1 MNYYEL
7 QIETAGPGVE
17 LVENE
22 LTELGIT
29 QFVVDDPNLDIQ
41 MMDEAWGTEY
51 VDR

>member
-29 QFVVDDPNLDIQ
+29 QLDRKSVV
-41 MMDEAWGTEY
+41 
-51 VDR
+51 